1 MPSKLKDL
9 KITKVDFVDAGANP
23 DANILIFKNKD
34 GAPAHTT
41 EQSPPAKGG
50 DKTEGAVKKFF
61 SAIAKALGLQDEHV
75 DQAIEEI
82 AKSCEAVT
90 FGEKMDEV
98 KRRKVTSEIW
108 DICYALEESLC
119 SIICDD
125 EVTDTDKPTLMTQS
139 LDEFSAAVKE
149 IIPTWA
155 SGKTTSKINKAER
168 PTTPAR
174 LEDVKAAKAKLDA
187 IIAKAETDPEGK
199 PAKKPAENN
208 GGTEPTKTTKGV
220 QEDMKIDKSK
230 LTPEELASLEAIEKK
245 AGIQE
250 ETPPAG
256 STATGVEK
264 GAATPAAAPAT
275 TVAAA
280 ATATPAD
287 EGEDIYKGL
296 HPAVKAELERLRK
309 AADIAEDRE
318 LTEIAKKYEI
328 IGKKAEELVPLFK
341 SLKAAG
347 GNAYDQMLTVLD
359 AGVTAVE
366 KSGIFSEIGKKG
378 SGEANAWVAI
388 EKHADDIQKSMPS
401 LTRAQAVDKAC
412 EQHPELVHEYE
423 DKR

>member
-1 MPSKLKDL
+1 MPTKLKDL

-23 DANILIFKNKD
+23 SANVLLFKHKD
-34 GAPAHTT
+34 GAPAT
-41 EQSPPAKGG
+41 EPAENSPLVKGG

-61 SAIAKALGLQDEHV
+61 SAIAKALGLQDESV
-75 DQAIEEI
+75 TQAIEEI
-82 AKSCEAVT
+82 AKGREAVT

-119 SIICDD
+119 SIIIDD
-125 EVTDTDKPTLMTQS
+125 EVAEADKPELMQQS

-155 SGKTTSKINKAER
+155 TGKTMSKINKAEH
-168 PTTPAR
+168 PMTSAR
-174 LEDVKAAKAKLDA
+174 LDIVKAAKAKLEA
-187 IIAKAETDPEGK
+187 VIAKAEEGNT
-199 PAKKPAENN
+199 ATNT
-208 GGTEPTKTTKGV
+208 GGQEPTTTTKGV
-220 QEDMKIDKSK
+220 HEDMKIDKSK
-230 LTPEELASLEAIEKK
+230 LTPEELATLEAIEKK

-250 ETPPAG
+250 DPAPAG
-256 STATGVEK
+256 TAPAGVEK
-264 GAATPAAAPAT
+264 GAAAPAT
-275 TVAAA
+275 TE
-280 ATATPAD
+280 TTPP

-309 AADIAEDRE
+309 AADAAEDRE

-328 IGKKAEELVPLFK
+328 IGKKADELVPLLK

-347 GNAYDQMLTVLD
+347 GNAYEQMLSVLD
-359 AGVTAVE
+359 AGVEMVE

-378 SGEANAWVAI
+378 NGETNAWVAI
-388 EKHADDIQKSMPS
+388 EKHADDIQKAMPT
-401 LTRAQAVDKAC
+401 LTRAQAIDKAC

-423 DKR
+423 NQK

>member
-41 EQSPPAKGG
+41 EQSLPAKGG

-139 LDEFSAAVKE
+139 LDEFSTAVKE

-168 PTTPAR
+168 PTTPTR

-187 IIAKAETDPEGK
+187 IIAKAEADPEGK

-230 LTPEELASLEAIEKK
+230 LTPEELASLETIEKK

-264 GAATPAAAPAT
+264 GATTPAAAPAT
-275 TVAAA
+275 PVAAA
-280 ATATPAD
+280 ATSTPAD

-388 EKHADDIQKSMPS
+388 EKHADDIQKSMPN